1 MTVSDILQLSAA
13 GFSKAEI
20 LAMSNADTGK
30 HEQKDTGKHEQKD
43 DGAKPEEKKET
54 VAVSADF
61 AKALDEINKRLD
73 ALTQTKAEPEKKE
86 EPKKDSADVLALL
99 QSMNMAGQRYDL
111 PPKYNPDDALAG
123 ALDAVMN
130 GEKKGDNK

>member
-30 HEQKDTGKHEQKD
+30 HEQKE

-54 VAVSADF
+54 VALSADF

-73 ALTQTKAEPEKKE
+73 ALTQTKEEPKKE
-86 EPKKDSADVLALL
+86 EPKKDNTDVLALL
-99 QSMNMAGQRYDL
+99 QSMNVAGQRYDL
-111 PPKYNPDDALAG
+111 PPQYDPEKALAG
-123 ALDAVMN
+123 ALDVVMN
-130 GEKKGDNK
+130 GEKKGVVNNG

>member
-30 HEQKDTGKHEQKD
+30 HEQKDE
-43 DGAKPEEKKET
+43 GAKPEEKKE
-54 VAVSADF
+54 AVSADF
-61 AKALDEINKRLD
+61 AKALDDINKRLD
-73 ALTQTKAEPEKKE
+73 ALVQTKAEPEKKE
-86 EPKKDSADVLALL
+86 EPKKDSTDVLALL

-111 PPKYNPDDALAG
+111 PPKYNPDDVLAG

-130 GEKKGDNK
+130 GEKKGDSK

>member
-30 HEQKDTGKHEQKD
+30 HEQKEEGGT
-43 DGAKPEEKKET
+43 PEEKKET
-54 VAVSADF
+54 SALSADF

-73 ALTQTKAEPEKKE
+73 ALTQAKEEPKKE
-86 EPKKDSADVLALL
+86 EPKKDSTDVLALL
-99 QSMNMAGQRYDL
+99 QSMNVAGQRYDL
-111 PPKYNPDDALAG
+111 PPQYDPEKALAG

-130 GEKKGDNK
+130 GAKKGDNN

>member
-30 HEQKDTGKHEQKD
+30 HEKKEEG
-43 DGAKPEEKKET
+43 GNPEEKKET
-54 VAVSADF
+54 VALSADF

-73 ALTQTKAEPEKKE
+73 ALTQAKEEPKKE
-86 EPKKDSADVLALL
+86 EPKKDSTDVLALL
-99 QSMNMAGQRYDL
+99 QSMNVAGQRYDL
-111 PPKYNPDDALAG
+111 PPQYDPEKALAG

-130 GEKKGDNK
+130 GAKKGDNN

>member
-30 HEQKDTGKHEQKD
+30 HEQKE
-43 DGAKPEEKKET
+43 DGAKPEEKKEA
-54 VAVSADF
+54 VALSADF

-73 ALTQTKAEPEKKE
+73 ALTQAKEEPKKE

-99 QSMNMAGQRYDL
+99 QSMNVAGQRYDL
-111 PPKYNPDDALAG
+111 PPQYDPEKALAG
-123 ALDAVMN
+123 ALDLVMN
-130 GEKKGDNK
+130 GEKKGDNN

>member
-30 HEQKDTGKHEQKD
+30 HEQKE

-54 VAVSADF
+54 VALSADF

-73 ALTQTKAEPEKKE
+73 ALTKAKEEPEKKE
-86 EPKKDSADVLALL
+86 EPKKDNTDVLALL
-99 QSMNMAGQRYDL
+99 QSMNVAGQRYDL
-111 PPKYNPDDALAG
+111 PPQYDPEKALAG
-123 ALDAVMN
+123 ALDVVMN
-130 GEKKGDNK
+130 GEKKGVVNNG

>member
-20 LAMSNADTGK
+20 LAMSGAGTGTA
-30 HEQKDTGKHEQKD
+30 EQKKE
-43 DGAKPEEKKET
+43 GAKPEEKKET
-54 VAVSADF
+54 VASADF
-61 AKALDEINKRLD
+61 AKALDDINKRLD

-86 EPKKDSADVLALL
+86 EPKKDNTDVLALL
-99 QSMNMAGQRYDL
+99 QSMNVAGQRYDL
-111 PPKYNPDDALAG
+111 PPQYNPEDALAG

-130 GEKKGDNK
+130 GAKKGDVK

>member
-30 HEQKDTGKHEQKD
+30 HEQKEEGGKHE
-43 DGAKPEEKKET
+43 EKKDRHE
-54 VAVSADF
+54 DF
-61 AKALDEINKRLD
+61 AAALAEINKRLD
-73 ALTQTKAEPEKKE
+73 ALTQAKEEPKKE
-86 EPKKDSADVLALL
+86 EPKKDSTDVLALL
-99 QSMNMAGQRYDL
+99 QSMNVAGQRYDL
-111 PPKYNPDDALAG
+111 PPQYDPEKALAG

-130 GEKKGDNK
+130 GAKKGDNN

>member
-30 HEQKDTGKHEQKD
+30 HEQKEEG
-43 DGAKPEEKKET
+43 GKPEEKKET
-54 VAVSADF
+54 VTLSADF

-73 ALTQTKAEPEKKE
+73 ALTHAKAEPEKKE
-86 EPKKDSADVLALL
+86 GPKKDNTDVLALL
-99 QSMNMAGQRYDL
+99 QSMNVAGQRYDL
-111 PPKYNPDDALAG
+111 PPQYDPEKALAG
-123 ALDAVMN
+123 ALDLVMN
-130 GEKKGDNK
+130 GEKKGVVNNG

>member
-30 HEQKDTGKHEQKD
+30 HEQKEEG
-43 DGAKPEEKKET
+43 GKPEEKKET
-54 VAVSADF
+54 VALSADF

-73 ALTQTKAEPEKKE
+73 ALTQAKAEPEKKE
-86 EPKKDSADVLALL
+86 EPKKDNTDVLALL
-99 QSMNMAGQRYDL
+99 QSMNVAGQRYDL
-111 PPKYNPDDALAG
+111 PPQYDPEKALAG
-123 ALDAVMN
+123 ALDLVMN
-130 GEKKGDNK
+130 GEKKGVVNNG

>member
-30 HEQKDTGKHEQKD
+30 HEQKEEG
-43 DGAKPEEKKET
+43 GKPEEKRDRHE
-54 VAVSADF
+54 DF
-61 AKALDEINKRLD
+61 AAALAEINKRLD
-73 ALTQTKAEPEKKE
+73 ALAQTKEEPKKE
-86 EPKKDSADVLALL
+86 EPKKDNTDVLALL
-99 QSMNMAGQRYDL
+99 QSMNVAGQRYDL
-111 PPKYNPDDALAG
+111 PPQYDPEKALAG

-130 GEKKGDNK
+130 GAKKGE

>member
-1 MTVSDILQLSAA
+1 MTVSNILQLSAA

-30 HEQKDTGKHEQKD
+30 HEQKDE
-43 DGAKPEEKKET
+43 GAKPEEKKET
-54 VAVSADF
+54 VSVSADF

-86 EPKKDSADVLALL
+86 EPKKDNTDVLALL
-99 QSMNMAGQRYDL
+99 QSMNVAGQRYDL
-111 PPKYNPDDALAG
+111 PPQYNPEDALAG

-130 GEKKGDNK
+130 GAKKGDVNNGK

>member
-30 HEQKDTGKHEQKD
+30 HEQKEEG
-43 DGAKPEEKKET
+43 GKPEEKKET
-54 VAVSADF
+54 VSADF

-73 ALTQTKAEPEKKE
+73 ALTQTKEEAKKEEAKKE
-86 EPKKDSADVLALL
+86 EPKKDSTDVLALL
-99 QSMNMAGQRYDL
+99 QSMNVAGQRYDL
-111 PPKYNPDDALAG
+111 PPQ
-123 ALDAVMN
+123 
-130 GEKKGDNK
+130 

>member
-30 HEQKDTGKHEQKD
+30 HEQKEEG
-43 DGAKPEEKKET
+43 GKPEEKKET
-54 VAVSADF
+54 VALSADF

-73 ALTQTKAEPEKKE
+73 ALTQAKE
-86 EPKKDSADVLALL
+86 EPKKDEPKKDSTDVLALL
-99 QSMNMAGQRYDL
+99 QSMNVAGQRYDL
-111 PPKYNPDDALAG
+111 PPQYDPEKALAG
-123 ALDAVMN
+123 ALDLVMN
-130 GEKKGDNK
+130 GEKKGVVNNG

>member
-30 HEQKDTGKHEQKD
+30 HEQKEEG
-43 DGAKPEEKKET
+43 GKPEEKKET
-54 VAVSADF
+54 VALSADF

-73 ALTQTKAEPEKKE
+73 ALTQTKEEPKKE
-86 EPKKDSADVLALL
+86 EPKKDNTDVLALL
-99 QSMNMAGQRYDL
+99 QSMNVAGQRYDL
-111 PPKYNPDDALAG
+111 PPQYDPEKALAG

-130 GEKKGDNK
+130 GAKKGEVNNG

>member
-30 HEQKDTGKHEQKD
+30 HEQNEEG
-43 DGAKPEEKKET
+43 GKPEEKRDSHE
-54 VAVSADF
+54 DF
-61 AKALDEINKRLD
+61 AAALAEINKRLD
-73 ALTQTKAEPEKKE
+73 ALAQAKDEPKKE
-86 EPKKDSADVLALL
+86 EPKKDNTDVLALL
-99 QSMNMAGQRYDL
+99 QSMNVAGQRYDL
-111 PPKYNPDDALAG
+111 PPQYDPEKALAG

-130 GEKKGDNK
+130 GAKKGDVNNG

>member
-30 HEQKDTGKHEQKD
+30 HEQKEDAG
-43 DGAKPEEKKET
+43 KPEEKKDRHE
-54 VAVSADF
+54 DF
-61 AKALDEINKRLD
+61 AAALAEINKRLD
-73 ALTQTKAEPEKKE
+73 ALTQAKEEPKKE
-86 EPKKDSADVLALL
+86 EPKKDSTDVLALL
-99 QSMNMAGQRYDL
+99 QSMNVAGQRYDL
-111 PPKYNPDDALAG
+111 PPQYDPEKALAG

-130 GEKKGDNK
+130 GAKKGE

>member
-30 HEQKDTGKHEQKD
+30 HEQKEDAG
-43 DGAKPEEKKET
+43 KPEEKKDRHE
-54 VAVSADF
+54 DF
-61 AKALDEINKRLD
+61 AAVLAEINKRLD
-73 ALTQTKAEPEKKE
+73 ALTQTKEEPKKE
-86 EPKKDSADVLALL
+86 EPKKDNTDVLALL
-99 QSMNMAGQRYDL
+99 QSMNVAGQRYDL
-111 PPKYNPDDALAG
+111 PPQYDPEQALAG

-130 GEKKGDNK
+130 GAKKGDVK